1 MLEQVRNDD
10 KLDEVLKELPE
21 DKRDVLISA
30 FYAVARSYSSPLPPP
45 EDFERYEKAV
55 PHSMDRILTL
65 TEKQVDSRIK
75 KENKVTNFKFIL
87 SLLGQLL
94 GAALVVLFGY
104 LAYSLAMEG
113 HDEIA
118 KWLGVTTVVS
128 IAVIFVLNKVPSLY
142 DGKAKSQ

>member
-1 MLEQVRNDD
+1 MLDKTDGEG

-65 TEKQVDSRIK
+65 TELQVNHRIK
-75 KENKVTNFKFIL
+75 KENKVMNFKFIL
-87 SLLGQLL
+87 SLLGQLV
-94 GAALVVLFGY
+94 GAGLVILFGY
-104 LAYSLAMEG
+104 FAYSLALAN

-128 IAVIFVLNKVPSLY
+128 IAVIFVLNKVPSLFE
-142 DGKAKSQ
+142 GKK